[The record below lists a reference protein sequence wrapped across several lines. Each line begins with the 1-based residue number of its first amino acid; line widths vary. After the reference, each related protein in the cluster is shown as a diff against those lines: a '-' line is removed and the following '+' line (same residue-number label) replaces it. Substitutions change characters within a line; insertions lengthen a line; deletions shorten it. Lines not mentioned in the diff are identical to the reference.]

1 MEAAEQFV
9 ERSDPGCES
18 GNGAA
23 GLRALGEAVHLV
35 VDRIA
40 EKPLSASDG
49 VRAELEDQLLGAFDQ
64 LVGP

>member
-1 MEAAEQFV
+1 M
-9 ERSDPGCES
+9 PGCES

-35 VDRIA
+35 ADRVG
-40 EKPLSASDG
+40 EQPLSASDG
-49 VRAELEDQLLGAFDQ
+49 ARAELEDQLLGAFDQ